1 MNEKT
6 GPMQGRM
13 NILTLFRS
21 RHGLGSI
28 VVGFDVVSVEIDIV
42 VCFVEE
48 ESIEDRV
55 LVLVAVL
62 VEGWVLVSVTVFNVV
77 LEG

>member
-13 NILTLFRS
+13 NILTLFGS
-21 RHGLGSI
+21 RHGPGSI

-62 VEGWVLVSVTVFNVV
+62 VEGWVLVSVTVLNVV

>member
-13 NILTLFRS
+13 NIFTLFRS
-21 RHGLGSI
+21 RHGPGSI
-28 VVGFDVVSVEIDIV
+28 VVGFDVVSVKIDIV
-42 VCFVEE
+42 VYFVEE

-55 LVLVAVL
+55 LVLVIVP
-62 VEGWVLVSVTVFNVV
+62 VVGWVLVSVAVL

>member
-1 MNEKT
+1 MKD
-6 GPMQGRM
+6 GD
-13 NILTLFRS
+13 RS

-42 VCFVEE
+42 VYFVEE

-55 LVLVAVL
+55 LVLVVVL
-62 VEGWVLVSVTVFNVV
+62 VEGWVLVSVTVLNVV

>member
-13 NILTLFRS
+13 NILTLIRF
-21 RHGLGSI
+21 RHGPGSI

-62 VEGWVLVSVTVFNVV
+62 VEGWVLVSVTVLNVV

>member
-21 RHGLGSI
+21 PHGLGSI

-62 VEGWVLVSVTVFNVV
+62 VEGWVLVSVTVLNVV

>member
-1 MNEKT
+1 
-6 GPMQGRM
+6 M

-21 RHGLGSI
+21 RHGPGSI

-62 VEGWVLVSVTVFNVV
+62 VEGWVLVSVTVLNVV